1 METCVRHFMSSSHH
15 ALSSLHTLGV
25 RINQN
30 PRVCHSIFPD
40 LNSLSRKQFRMKATF
55 VFLAVVAAG
64 LIDASPLIKRAR
76 GIFKRDVSQSD
87 GMFEISKGVSRIAW
101 PSLTD

>member
-1 METCVRHFMSSSHH
+1 M
-15 ALSSLHTLGV
+15 
-25 RINQN
+25 
-30 PRVCHSIFPD
+30 
-40 LNSLSRKQFRMKATF
+40 
-55 VFLAVVAAG
+55 FLAVVAAG
-64 LIDASPLIKRAR
+64 LIDASPLVKRAR